1 MRIIGALIA
10 GLITQQFAFHIFDA
24 SPAEGFLA
32 YVVGIVLAKQI
43 ISEVSA
49 DEQRSQNG

>member
-24 SPAEGFLA
+24 SPAEGFIA
-32 YVVGIVLAKQI
+32 YVIGIILAKQI
-43 ISEVSA
+43 IAEVVA
-49 DEQRSQNG
+49 YERNQNG